1 MKKKEAKKTPATAPT
16 ATPEAA
22 KPPSKYIDDYGE
34 ALDIT
39 EEEIAKLTRDQKIAL
54 ANKAIDLKKK
64 AEKDGK
70 GNLARLLI
78 DRAALILDK
87 HLANLASSDGKD
99 LRRQDWENNHATILS
114 AIHNYVLNNNSF
126 PTVNALA
133 KETELSRQTIHE
145 HLREGL
151 AGEFYQEKLKTWETL
166 TDNIFKNLYYQA
178 IQNGSVAA
186 SKVLL
191 EHIHRIT
198 QPPANNIKQQTNYIQ
213 INNTKIDE
221 VTIAELPDGARA
233 QIIDII
239 HRHAI
244 KKAI

>member
-1 MKKKEAKKTPATAPT
+1 MKKKQANKTPATAPT

-22 KPPSKYIDDYGE
+22 KPPSNYVDDYGE
-34 ALDIT
+34 VLDIK
-39 EEEIAKLTRDQKIAL
+39 EEEIVKLTIKEKIAL
-54 ANKAIDLKKK
+54 ANKAIELKSK
-64 AEKDGK
+64 AEKEGK
-70 GNLARLLI
+70 GNLAKQLI
-78 DRAALILDK
+78 NRAALLSDK
-87 HLANLASSDGKD
+87 FLTGLASSDGKD
-99 LRRQDWENNHATILS
+99 IRRQDWENNHATILS

-126 PTVNALA
+126 PTVNTLA

-145 HLREGL
+145 HLKEGI
-151 AGEFYQEKLKTWETL
+151 AGEFYQEKLKTWEAL